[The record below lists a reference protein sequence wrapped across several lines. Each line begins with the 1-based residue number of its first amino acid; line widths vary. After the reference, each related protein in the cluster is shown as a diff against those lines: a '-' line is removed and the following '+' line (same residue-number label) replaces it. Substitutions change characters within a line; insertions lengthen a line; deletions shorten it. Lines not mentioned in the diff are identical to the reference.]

1 LYIQDFPALLSIG
14 IVCVTEI
21 YFFSKS
27 KNALMT
33 DTSHQGVMAMVKID
47 GSKVKFLREQKGLTQ
62 LYVAT
67 VVQVTTDTISRWENK
82 RYPTIKKENALRL
95 AEALEVD
102 IFDII
107 EESRDEDPETLSA
120 ATETTGSAKSTKS
133 FSKIWPLLLL
143 AATVGILIAA
153 VAWFFLMQG
162 QPLKITAKRM
172 LPERCTTNTPFPVS
186 IEVIGPPEAVVA
198 IILKENLPQHVIV
211 KNTDPPLAPSGQK
224 NNTLKWLHKAEG
236 RTLFTYTATLSS
248 PLSLTDVFSGSAAAS
263 NDSGNP
269 VTIEG
274 NNTIELGLHHWA
286 DSDGDNIIS
295 DKEIL
300 TVYDQYGDLEKLGID
315 IDLIE
320 EIWLGSGYRWD
331 PEKNIY
337 EILP

>member
-1 LYIQDFPALLSIG
+1 
-14 IVCVTEI
+14 
-21 YFFSKS
+21 
-27 KNALMT
+27 
-33 DTSHQGVMAMVKID
+33 MAMVKID
-47 GSKVKFLREQKGLTQ
+47 GTKVKFLREQKGLTQ

-95 AEALEVD
+95 AEALEVELNE
-102 IFDII
+102 IL
-107 EESRDEDPETLSA
+107 EEFQDEEPA
-120 ATETTGSAKSTKS
+120 QNQPVTEPPPSTDKTRS

-143 AATVGILIAA
+143 SATIGVLIAA
-153 VAWFFLMQG
+153 ITWFFIMHG
-162 QPLKITAKRM
+162 QPLKISAKRM
-172 LPERCTTNTPFPVS
+172 LPERCTADTPFPVS

-198 IILKENLPQHVIV
+198 IILKENLPEHVVV

-236 RTLFTYTATLSS
+236 RTLFTYIATLSK
-248 PLSLTDVFSGSAAAS
+248 PLNINDVFIGSAAAS
-263 NDSGNP
+263 NDSENP

-274 NNTIELGLHHWA
+274 NNTIELSLHHWA
-286 DSDGDNIIS
+286 DSDGDNVIN

-331 PEKNIY
+331 PEKKVY